1 MNTTLKTQKRE
12 RPNHTTWRAIVLG
25 LLLTIPHGYFSVQTP
40 TPSTVS
46 LIYPVILNLT
56 LLILLNLVL
65 KRWLPR
71 QALSQGELLTIYTM
85 LSLAV
90 AIGGHDVMHVTAPI
104 LGHAFWFATPENE
117 WQTLFFSYLPRWLV
131 VDDLRVLKGLYEG
144 DSSFYNLDYVKTW
157 LTPVFWW
164 SMLLFAL
171 MVVMLGINT
180 IIRKQWME
188 HERLA
193 YPIIQLPL
201 AMTRDGGSGK
211 FLGSRTLWIGIA
223 IGGGINLINGL
234 HAFFPAVPLLPIR
247 NIEIGHYF
255 TEKPLSA
262 IGWTPVCF
270 FPFVIGLSYFMPLD
284 LSFSCWFF
292 YLIWKLELVLGAI
305 LGLRSLPEFPYIKP
319 QTSGAYV
326 GIAAIALFS
335 ARKHLYSVFRSVFDK
350 SSRDD
355 AEEPMRYRTA
365 LGCILLGGVFLA
377 FFCTKAGMSLWVFFL
392 FFGFYFMLV
401 FALSRLRAELGPP
414 VNELYNI
421 GPDQMLPRV
430 FGTRQLGASNLT
442 MFALFW
448 GFNRAH
454 RCNPMPYQLEAFK
467 LAEEAKTNQKYLVQ
481 TMALTS
487 LLGIWVAFW
496 SFLDVRYREGFGG
509 SFGWEAYLNLERWL
523 YYMPGRDIAATAFM
537 GGGFGLMLILTFLR
551 RRLLWWTLH
560 PVAYPMGSS
569 WTMNWMWFPIFIS
582 WLIKRLLLKHG
593 GIAAYR
599 NAIPFFFG
607 LILGEFFIGGIWNIY
622 GVLSHQYIYTFWH

>member
-1 MNTTLKTQKRE
+1 M
-12 RPNHTTWRAIVLG
+12 A
-25 LLLTIPHGYFSVQTP
+25 IPHGYFSIQTP

-56 LLILLNLVL
+56 LLVVLNLAL

-71 QALSQGELLTIYTM
+71 GAFSQGELLTIYTM

-117 WQTLFFSYLPRWLV
+117 WQTLFFHHLPRWLV
-131 VDDLRVLKGLYEG
+131 VDDVRVLKGLYEG
-144 DSSFYNLDYVKTW
+144 DSSLYDWQYLRTW

-171 MVVMLGINT
+171 MVVMLGINI

-188 HERLA
+188 SERLA

-201 AMTRDGGSGK
+201 AMTQDGGSGR
-211 FLGSRTLWIGIA
+211 FFRSRVLWIGIA
-223 IGGGINLINGL
+223 IGGGIDLINGL
-234 HAFFPAVPLLPIR
+234 HALFPAIPLLPVR
-247 NIEIGHYF
+247 TIEIGRFF
-255 TEKPLSA
+255 TEKPMSA

-284 LSFSCWFF
+284 LAFSCWFF
-292 YLIWKLELVLGAI
+292 YLVWKVERVLGAA
-305 LGLRSLPEFPYIKP
+305 LGLRSLPGFPYIKP
-319 QTSGAYV
+319 QSSGAY
-326 GIAAIALFS
+326 IAIAVIAIWS
-335 ARKHLYSVFRSVFDK
+335 ARKHIYAACRYVSDK

-365 LGCILLGGVFLA
+365 FGFIIAGIGFLVLFGA
-377 FFCTKAGMSLWVFFL
+377 KAGMSLWVFAV
-392 FFGFYFMLV
+392 FFGFYFLLV
-401 FALSRLRAELGPP
+401 FALTRLRAELGPP

-421 GPDQMLPRV
+421 GPDQMLPKI
-430 FGTRQLGASNLT
+430 FGARRLGASNLT

-454 RCNPMPYQLEAFK
+454 RCNPMPYQLEGFK
-467 LAEEAKTNQKYLVQ
+467 LAEESRTTPKHLASAILLVS
-481 TMALTS
+481 M
-487 LLGIWVAFW
+487 LGIWVAFW
-496 SFLDVRYREGFGG
+496 GFLHVRYRHGFGG
-509 SFGWEAYLNLERWL
+509 SFGWEAYRHLERWL
-523 YYMPGRDIAATAFM
+523 YYMPGQDTAATAFM
-537 GGGFGLMLILTFLR
+537 GGGFTLVLILTLLR

-560 PVAYPMGSS
+560 PVAYPLASS
-569 WTMNWMWFPIFIS
+569 WTMSWMWFPIFIS
-582 WLIKRLLLKHG
+582 WLAKRLLLRHG

-599 NAIPFFFG
+599 KATPFFFG
-607 LILGEFFIGGIWNIY
+607 LILGEYFIGGIWNIY
-622 GVLSHQYIYTFWH
+622 GVLAHRYIYTFWH